1 MVGAAI
7 PRWTIHAVDTG
18 TSTLDASMLTY
29 TVGAGTIVR
38 IPRVIWVV
46 RGPTTVVVDT
56 SVPPGS
62 RPAEFIGEA
71 LDRTPDQEPANALR
85 LAGLDPKDVE
95 YVVLTHL
102 HWDHAGNCD
111 LFPEATVLV
120 QDVELRYAIAP
131 GRFFR
136 KAFLAPTSG
145 WGTPPY
151 LVPNLSTLHGEHDL
165 MPGLRIVRAP
175 GHTPGSQAL
184 VVDTEHGSFAIAG
197 DAVSTYENVDRDLP
211 PGYHVDVDASMD
223 SLDALRG
230 AADYL
235 LPSHDYAVFSDGPI
249 SEVGPAH
256 GAARQVRP

>member
-1 MVGAAI
+1 MAPAA
-7 PRWTIHAVDTG
+7 PPQWTIQAVDTG
-18 TSTLDASMLTY
+18 TSTLDASLLTY
-29 TVGAGTIVR
+29 TLGAGTIVR

-46 RGPTTVVVDT
+46 RGPTTIVVDT

-62 RPAEFIGEA
+62 RPSEFIGET
-71 LDRTPDQEPANALR
+71 LERTTEQLPANALR

-95 YVVLTHL
+95 FVVLTHL

-111 LFPEATVLV
+111 LFPDATVLV
-120 QDVELRYAIAP
+120 QETELRYAIAP

-151 LVPNLSTLHGEHDL
+151 LVPNLRTVAGEHAL
-165 MPGLRIVRAP
+165 LPGLRIIAAA

-184 VVDTEHGSFAIAG
+184 VVDTVDGSFVIAG
-197 DAVSTYENVDRDLP
+197 DAVCTYETVDRDLP

-223 SLDALRG
+223 SLDALR
-230 AADYL
+230 AAGHL
-235 LPSHDYAVFSDGPI
+235 LPSHDYRVFTDGPVTQI
-249 SEVGPAH
+249 GRTH
-256 GAARQVRP
+256 GAGRQFRA

>member
-1 MVGAAI
+1 MAPAAH
-7 PRWTIHAVDTG
+7 PQWTIHALDTG

-29 TVGAGTIVR
+29 TAGAGTIVR

-46 RGPTTVVVDT
+46 RGPTTVIVDT

-62 RPAEFIGEA
+62 RASEFIGEA
-71 LDRTPDQEPANALR
+71 LERSTDQLPANALR
-85 LAGLDPKDVE
+85 LAGVDPKDVE

-111 LFPEATVLV
+111 LFPEASVLI
-120 QDVELRYAIAP
+120 QEAELRYAIAP

-151 LVPNLSTLHGEHDL
+151 LVPNLQTVAGEHEL
-165 MPGLRIVRAP
+165 LPGLRLLPAP

-184 VVDTEHGSFAIAG
+184 VVDTADGTFAIAG
-197 DAVSTYENVDRDLP
+197 DAVCTYETVDRDLP

-223 SLDALRG
+223 SLDTLR
-230 AADYL
+230 AAGHL
-235 LPSHDYAVFSDGPI
+235 LPSHDYRVFTDGPVTQI
-249 SEVGPAH
+249 GRGH
-256 GAARQVRP
+256 GAERGFRA